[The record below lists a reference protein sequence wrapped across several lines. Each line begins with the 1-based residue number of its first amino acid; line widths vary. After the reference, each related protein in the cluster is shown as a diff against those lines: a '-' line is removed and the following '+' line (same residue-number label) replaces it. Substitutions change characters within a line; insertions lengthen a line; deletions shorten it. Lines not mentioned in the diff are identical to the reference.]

1 MKDKSKVGVIVVI
14 YNTIPKKNPISHSE
28 TESVLILVDNTPGQD
43 LQISNTDSLI
53 YIALGNNKG
62 IAEAQNIGIDAA
74 NKAGCTH
81 VIFFDQDSLI
91 PDEYIEK
98 MLAEYKRILSHN
110 SNLFLLGPTAKNGR
124 TGEEYKSNIHQD
136 HPTDYDF
143 IPRREIISSGSCVE
157 MSKIK
162 KIGNLDSSLFIDFV
176 DFEWCWRANA
186 RGYQSGITPNIF
198 LTHFVGQKEYKFF
211 NQYIII
217 SSDFRYFYQTRNY
230 LWLIRRNYVPKQ
242 WKINNGIKRIIY
254 PLTFPFKIRGWSKI
268 YSYILKGFWAGIKS
282 KPHTSI

>member
-14 YNTIPKKNPISHSE
+14 YNTIPKKIPISHSE

-43 LQISNTDSLI
+43 LQISNTENLI
-53 YIALGNNKG
+53 YIPLGENKG

-74 NKAGCTH
+74 YNSGCTH

-91 PDEYIEK
+91 PDEYIDK
-98 MLAEYKRILSHN
+98 MLTEYKRISSHN
-110 SNLFLLGPTAKNGR
+110 SKLFLLGPTVNNGR
-124 TGEEYKSNIHQD
+124 TGEEYKSNIHKD
-136 HPTDYDF
+136 YPTNYDF

-157 MSKIK
+157 MTKIK
-162 KIGNLDSSLFIDFV
+162 KIGKLDSLLFIDFV

-186 RGYQSGITPNIF
+186 KGYQNGITPNIS

-254 PLTFPFKIRGWSKI
+254 PLTFPFKVRDWFKI